1 MEVIEMLFS
10 EIYGSY
16 FNTVAYILELALS
29 GDLTGKNLPEIVSQT
44 AFGESILSIPA
55 SLTDGTW
62 PLLTEDYR
70 TPLHSAP
77 TMPLTTLQKQWL
89 KALLNDP
96 RIRLFAPSEEG
107 LEDVEPLYDPDTFVY
122 FDRYTDGDPYEDE
135 TYIRCFRCILSALR
149 DKRKLRVRF
158 RGARGRRH
166 SVICIPQRIEYS
178 AKDDKFRL
186 LSENNGNM
194 LTINLAR
201 VQSVDVLDE
210 WIEED
215 YQPVD
220 YRERSLT
227 MLLTNERNAL
237 ERVMLHFSDLEKETE
252 KLDNSHYRVKVW
264 YKHEDE
270 TELLIRILSFGPV
283 LHLLEPETLVKQVRE
298 RIERQFA
305 LQNSSETANSVE

>member
-1 MEVIEMLFS
+1 MLFS

-16 FNTVAYILELALS
+16 FNAVAYILEQALA
-29 GDLTGKNLPEIVSQT
+29 GNLTGKNLTEIVSRT
-44 AFGESILSIPA
+44 AFGESVLSIPA

-70 TPLHSAP
+70 TPLHEAP
-77 TMPLTTLQKQWL
+77 SMPLTTLQKQWL

-96 RIRLFAPSEEG
+96 RIRLFAPSDEG

-122 FDRYTDGDPYEDE
+122 YDRYTDGDPYEDE
-135 TYIRCFRCILSALR
+135 TYVRCFRCILSAIHE
-149 DKRKLRVRF
+149 KRKLRVRF

-186 LSENNGNM
+186 LSANNEKM

-201 VQSVDVLDE
+201 VQSVDTLDE
-210 WIEED
+210 WSEEE
-215 YQPVD
+215 YRPVD
-220 YRERSLT
+220 YRERCLT

-252 KLDNSHYRVKVW
+252 KLDDRHYRIKVW

-283 LHLLEPETLVKQVRE
+283 LHLLEPESLVRQIRE
-298 RIERQFA
+298 RIERQYA
-305 LQNSSETANSVE
+305 LQNSTETANSVE